1 MGIRVPKHN
10 NTLLILYRDNIMI
23 ASFFYVLFYKRQI
36 LIYFLFLNV
45 YGASSRLEQLVLT
58 TLFTVLTGGGRLF
71 LS

>member
-10 NTLLILYRDNIMI
+10 NTLLILYRDNTMI

>member
-10 NTLLILYRDNIMI
+10 NTLLTLYRDNTMI

>member
-10 NTLLILYRDNIMI
+10 NTLLILYRDNTMI

-71 LS
+71 PS

>member
-10 NTLLILYRDNIMI
+10 DTLLILYRDNTMI

>member
-10 NTLLILYRDNIMI
+10 NTLLILYRDNTMI

-36 LIYFLFLNV
+36 LIYFLFLHV

>member
-10 NTLLILYRDNIMI
+10 NTLLILYRDNTMI

-45 YGASSRLEQLVLT
+45 YGASSRLE
-58 TLFTVLTGGGRLF
+58 
-71 LS
+71 